1 MPVYFFQEKKED
13 VPELL
18 IDEEKGYISIVGS
31 SYPEDV
37 AEAYEKFLSGLNN
50 LKIIKDK
57 NFICELKLEILSS
70 ASMRILHELFIQ
82 LDEYNDAGSKVL
94 VNWFFERDDDDM
106 EEVGLSFTELFDFE
120 FNVIEQK

>member
-1 MPVYFFQEKKED
+1 MPVYFFQENKED

-18 IDEEKGYISIVGS
+18 IDEAKGYISIIGS

-37 AEAYEKFLSGLNN
+37 AEAYENFLSGLNN
-50 LKIIKDK
+50 FKIIKDK
-57 NFICELKLEILSS
+57 IFICELKLEILSS

-82 LDEYNDAGSKVL
+82 LDEFNDAGTKVL
-94 VNWFFERDDDDM
+94 VNWFFEPEDDDM

-120 FNVIEQK
+120 FNVIEKK

>member
-1 MPVYFFQEKKED
+1 MPIYFFQEHKED

-18 IDEEKGYISIVGS
+18 IDEEKGYISIIGS

-37 AEAYEKFLSGLNN
+37 TETYENFLSGLNS
-50 LKIIKDK
+50 LKVLKGKD
-57 NFICELKLEILSS
+57 FICELKLEILSS

-82 LDEYNDAGSKVL
+82 LDEFNDAGSKVS

-120 FNVIEQK
+120 FNVIGKK